1 MDFREQMDAIVTCN
15 CRITVLYGEW
25 AKAHGMSYHTMM
37 VLDAIRTLGPCTQK
51 QIVEEWM
58 IPKQTV
64 NTVVRDLF
72 NKEYVVFSAGRNQ
85 KEKLISFTSQG
96 EEMAARVLDKT
107 MELEDRIL
115 KRIGAARCQVIL
127 DSMKQFADIF
137 EEEVRSCGA

>member
-1 MDFREQMDAIVTCN
+1 MDFREQMEAITICN

-25 AKAHGMSYHTMM
+25 ARAHGMSYHTMI
-37 VLDAIRTLGPCTQK
+37 VLDAIRTLGSCTQK

-64 NTVVRDLF
+64 NTVVRDLH
-72 NKEYVVFSAGRNQ
+72 NKGYITFSTGRNQ
-85 KEKLISFTSQG
+85 KEKLISFTRQG
-96 EEMAARVLDKT
+96 EEQAVQILGET
-107 MELEDRIL
+107 MELEERIL
-115 KRIGAARCQVIL
+115 KRIGAARCQIIL